1 MVLVATSDS
10 KLFNG
15 KNSLQIFA
23 LKKGDFSESFL
34 KEEENEGKI
43 FIPSSDDEESLE
55 PEVIPRSHK
64 DLNSS

>member
-34 KEEENEGKI
+34 EEDENEGKI
-43 FIPSSDDEESLE
+43 FIPSS
-55 PEVIPRSHK
+55 IRA
-64 DLNSS
+64 